1 MKNKLISGLLGL
13 TLLAASPAFAQE
25 ELKVSS
31 FVPADDALVEV
42 IKAWADNI
50 TEKSNGAVTFA
61 YFPSSQMGPP
71 DRQYDLART
80 GVADISLIIHGFSP
94 GRFPMTELTYLPD
107 TFTGMSAA
115 DGAKAIWSVASYLED
130 EHVGTKLLGIAPT
143 PDALIFSRSPYPTLD
158 SLSGQRIRTAGAA
171 MGDTVQALN
180 AVPVGVPSPEMADSL
195 QKGLIDAL
203 GLTYQAVA
211 DWKIDDS
218 SKDLLDVS
226 LGVVT
231 FGVVM
236 NRARYDSLP
245 DAVKKLI
252 DETSGEAMSV
262 ALGAELDAAE
272 VVAKEE
278 LATHFD
284 VVSLSGED
292 AKALEDIYAKRKKD
306 GVISASKDGRPAA
319 EFYSKLTDAIA
330 AAR

>member
-13 TLLAASPAFAQE
+13 TLLAASPALAQE

-71 DRQYDLART
+71 DRQFDLART

-107 TFTGMSAA
+107 TFTGMSSAA
-115 DGAKAIWSVASYLED
+115 GAKAIWSVAEYLES
-130 EHVGTKLLGIAPT
+130 EHEGTKLLGIAPT
-143 PDALIFSRSPYPTLD
+143 PDALIFSRTPYPTLD

-195 QKGLIDAL
+195 GKGLVDAL

-211 DWKIDDS
+211 DWQIDDI
-218 SKDLLDVS
+218 SKDLLDAS

-236 NRARYDSLP
+236 NKERYDSLP
-245 DAVKKLI
+245 DEVKKLI

-262 ALGAELDAAE
+262 ALGEELDAAE
-272 VVAKEE
+272 VAAKEK
-278 LATHFD
+278 LAAHFD
-284 VVSLSGED
+284 VVSLSD
-292 AKALEDIYAKRKKD
+292 ADSETLKAIYAKRKED
-306 GVISASKDGRPAA
+306 GVAGAGDDAA